1 MKNDKTTQGGG
12 AAESKKP
19 VVIRN
24 RDIPILAD
32 VLPTM
37 QLVNQTEQRLDWQH
51 DRMLSISQHISG
63 MPGGGSLPK
72 GLEDAFAML
81 EEAGEAHESQL
92 KQYLHELRTA
102 ERVLNGIESRTMRTF
117 VVMKYVMDV
126 PDVEIRRELNM
137 TEWGFNRAKK
147 AIEEAE
153 NMAGVVWRERYILSE
168 DRKKFSK
175 TT

>member
-1 MKNDKTTQGGG
+1 MKNDKPTQGGG

-126 PDVEIRRELNM
+126 PDAEIRRELNM
-137 TEWGFNRAKK
+137 TEWGFNRARK

>member
-1 MKNDKTTQGGG
+1 MRNDKPTQGGG

-37 QLVNQTEQRLDWQH
+37 QLVNQTERRLDWQH
-51 DRMLSISQHISG
+51 DRMLSINQHISG

-81 EEAGEAHESQL
+81 EEAGEAHEGQL
-92 KQYLHELRTA
+92 KQYNHELRAA
-102 ERVLNGIESRTMRTF
+102 ERVLNAIESRTMRAF

-126 PDVEIRRELNM
+126 PDAEIRRELNM
-137 TEWGFNRAKK
+137 SEWGFNRARK

-153 NMAGVVWRERYILSE
+153 TMASVVWRERYILAE
-168 DRKKFSK
+168 GNKKFSK

>member
-1 MKNDKTTQGGG
+1 MKNDKSMQSGG

-37 QLVNQTEQRLDWQH
+37 QLVNQTEQQLDWQH

-63 MPGGGSLPK
+63 MPGGGGLPK
-72 GLEDAFAML
+72 GLDDVFAML

-92 KQYLHELRTA
+92 RQYVHELRTA
-102 ERVLNGIESRTMRTF
+102 ERILNGIESQTMRAF

-126 PDVEIRRELNM
+126 PDAEIRRDLNM
-137 TEWGFNRAKK
+137 SEWGFNRTRK
-147 AIEEAE
+147 AVEDAE
-153 NMAGVVWRERYILSE
+153 NMACVLWRERYILE
-168 DRKKFSK
+168 DDKKKFPK

>member
-1 MKNDKTTQGGG
+1 MKNDKPTQGGG

-37 QLVNQTEQRLDWQH
+37 QLVNQTEKRLDWQH
-51 DRMLSISQHISG
+51 DRILSITQHISG
-63 MPGGGSLPK
+63 MPGSGFLPR

-102 ERVLNGIESRTMRTF
+102 ERVLNGIESRSMRAF

-126 PDVEIRRELNM
+126 PDAEIRRELNIS
-137 TEWGFNRAKK
+137 ERRFDRARK
-147 AIEEAE
+147 AIEGAE
-153 NMAGVVWRERYILSE
+153 CMANVVWREQYILSQP
-168 DRKKFSK
+168 K
-175 TT
+175 T

>member
-63 MPGGGSLPK
+63 MPGGGMLPK
-72 GLEDAFAML
+72 GLEDAFAAL
-81 EEAGEAHESQL
+81 EEAGESHSEQIN
-92 KQYLHELRTA
+92 QYTHELREA
-102 ERVLNGIESRTMRTF
+102 ERVLNGIESWSMRAF
-117 VVMKYVMDV
+117 VLMKYVMDV
-126 PDVEIRRELNM
+126 PDAEIRRELNIS
-137 TEWGFNRAKK
+137 ERRFERARKS
-147 AIEEAE
+147 IEEAE
-153 NMAGVVWRERYILSE
+153 SMAAVVWREKYILG
-168 DRKKFSK
+168 DQK
-175 TT
+175 